1 MSFINQQLAGFQ
13 LEVVKT
19 NSAGHAR
26 KLAATVDFSSCPD
39 GISVFTLSCLC
50 VVQFTYSLLN
60 FNLSI
65 LIIY

>member
-1 MSFINQQLAGFQ
+1 MYFINQQLAGFQ

-39 GISVFTLSCLC
+39 GISVFTLYLVFVLFSSRTRYLTLTCL
-50 VVQFTYSLLN
+50 F
-60 FNLSI
+60 
-65 LIIY
+65 